1 MGCAG
6 SKPHMI
12 ANGNHHG
19 NLNSP
24 QKGFILFNAKTIE
37 YLIANE
43 ADTKQKLIQRCEPKL
58 LKESSIP
65 MSKSSSL
72 SSGNSNGAKKN
83 LLTAVTMTTTM
94 PEAKNDD
101 TTNNLDAS
109 NITNTAVTPTTPNNI
124 KNNSSSKYKE
134 AAIDA
139 AVDYVLKYAI
149 NDFDIEDFKSSN
161 HLSMKQIRKDIMKKS
176 SASRVS
182 HSKLNNNNNNGN
194 SNNATLAAVTHDLAF
209 YKLALNTAIDEF
221 GSFVQENFIVINEF
235 AAKLEEEEE
244 EQQKAACVTSTSVVK
259 NGDVV
264 VPDGPSTESLDDE
277 EALKLKEALEV
288 ARQNF
293 YKGKVSMVCMAK
305 HGGYVVKEVN
315 DKDQASM
322 ATTTTT
328 PTMSNH
334 EDEIVKASTSLSL
347 VNDAKVDDSNET
359 KTVVGDKTPKINIE
373 DFDHGTH
380 LDDGKTI

>member
-43 ADTKQKLIQRCEPKL
+43 ADTKQKLIQRCQPKL
-58 LKESSIP
+58 LKAPGIT

-72 SSGNSNGAKKN
+72 SSGNSNGVKKN
-83 LLTAVTMTTTM
+83 LLTAATMTTTM
-94 PEAKNDD
+94 PEVKNDD
-101 TTNNLDAS
+101 TTTNNLDV
-109 NITNTAVTPTTPNNI
+109 TNTNTTAVVTPATPNSN
-124 KNNSSSKYKE
+124 NNSSKHKE

-182 HSKLNNNNNNGN
+182 HSKLSNNSNGN
-194 SNNATLAAVTHDLAF
+194 MAAVTHDLAF

-235 AAKLEEEEE
+235 AAKLEEEE
-244 EQQKAACVTSTSVVK
+244 QQKAANATSISVIK
-259 NGDVV
+259 NGDI
-264 VPDGPSTESLDDE
+264 VPDGPSAESLDDE

-315 DKDQASM
+315 DKDQATM
-322 ATTTTT
+322 TPTTT

-334 EDEIVKASTSLSL
+334 EDEIVMKTTTSLSL
-347 VNDAKVDDSNET
+347 VNDARVDDSNEA

>member
-72 SSGNSNGAKKN
+72 SSGNSNGVKKN

-109 NITNTAVTPTTPNNI
+109 NITNTAVTPTTPNNN